1 MQENQPADPPS
12 THDDLMKLV
21 KRLDSDFEPY
31 GKRSRSDDGVDCSCE
46 CKHFLKLRST
56 LGSDWGVCA
65 NPNSPRAGLLTFE
78 HQGCEQYDSTG

>member
-31 GKRSRSDDGVDCSCE
+31 DKRS
-46 CKHFLKLRST
+46 
-56 LGSDWGVCA
+56 
-65 NPNSPRAGLLTFE
+65 
-78 HQGCEQYDSTG
+78 